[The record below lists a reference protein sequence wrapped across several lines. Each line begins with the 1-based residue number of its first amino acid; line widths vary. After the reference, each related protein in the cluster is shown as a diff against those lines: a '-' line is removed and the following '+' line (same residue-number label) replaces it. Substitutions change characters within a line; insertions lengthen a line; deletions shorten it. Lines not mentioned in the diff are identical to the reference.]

1 MMRTGQVVAVA
12 WTIFSFL
19 LVSQIVY
26 AIDAPLAASLK
37 TPSTAQQGAPHF
49 GTIGVDVVKKPANYA
64 IFEDAPQHEEN
75 SMEMPKA
82 TITVR
87 NCTEETIGN
96 RVLPVVGGGC
106 REYDVNV
113 TPDNIEYNLVV
124 TFADGSIKVFPGKG
138 DRTFTVRWSI
148 HAPVPSQEGAPSIA
162 NPPVCAKVVYKG
174 ITIGDACN
182 RMPAQGTE
190 ANVAVYVKSPY
201 PYKYTIEGNRL
212 LLRIF
217 VNYVARNGCEGVRA
231 SVEPQRCQNCYT
243 VNVQYIKPAPG
254 QMCTQVIRMIKYVT
268 VEMKIDRN
276 VPVHITV
283 VNAQSSKKSG
293 TPLKC
298 LEIEGKLLRIKNE
311 LANCGENC
319 TPQRRKELTEE
330 LQQVLRDAKDANC
343 QIMPQPTII
352 PKPVPLPQP
361 IPPSKI
367 LRGEPGTKTQS
378 ETAKSPVAH
387 SQKGSQGKTAPGEK
401 KATPPTA
408 PAPIV
413 RPIVHIVDVIRS
425 VIKHLFS
432 IW

>member
-1 MMRTGQVVAVA
+1 MMGTRQVVAVA

-19 LVSQIVY
+19 LISQIVY
-26 AIDAPLAASLK
+26 ATNVPLAASLK
-37 TPSTAQQGAPHF
+37 TLSTAQQGALHF
-49 GTIGVDVVKKPANYA
+49 GTISVDGVKKSANYA
-64 IFEDAPQHEEN
+64 IFEDMPQHEEN
-75 SMEMPKA
+75 STGGPKA
-82 TITVR
+82 TIAVR
-87 NCTEETIGN
+87 NCTEEKIGN

-124 TFADGSIKVFPGKG
+124 TFADGSTKVFPGKG

-174 ITIGDACN
+174 TTIGGTCN
-182 RMPAQGTE
+182 RMPARGTE
-190 ANVAVYVKSPY
+190 ANVEVYVKSPY
-201 PYKYTIEGNRL
+201 PYNYTIEGNRL

-231 SVEPQRCQNCYT
+231 SVKPQRCQNCYT
-243 VNVQYIKPAPG
+243 VDVQYIKPAPG

-268 VEMKIDRN
+268 AEMKIDRN

-283 VNAQSSKKSG
+283 VNAQGPEKAG
-293 TPLKC
+293 TPPKC
-298 LEIEGKLLRIKNE
+298 PEIEGKLLRIKSE

-319 TPQRRKELTEE
+319 TPQKRKELTEE
-330 LQQVLRDAKDANC
+330 LKQVMKDAKDANC
-343 QIMPQPTII
+343 QMMPEPTIS

-367 LRGEPGTKTQS
+367 LRGEPGTKTQN
-378 ETAKSPVAH
+378 ETTKSPVKH
-387 SQKGSQGKTAPGEK
+387 GQKGSQGKTAPGEK
-401 KATPPTA
+401 KATPPTT